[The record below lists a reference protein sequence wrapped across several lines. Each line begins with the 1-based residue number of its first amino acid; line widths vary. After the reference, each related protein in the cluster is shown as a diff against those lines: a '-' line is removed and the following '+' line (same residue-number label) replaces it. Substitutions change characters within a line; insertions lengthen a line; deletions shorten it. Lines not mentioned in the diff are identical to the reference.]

1 MLPSSS
7 LGATAP
13 FPVHPVDSEYC
24 VNPSAHQAL
33 SVPQMDLQAF
43 SIQNGLNGQVGFSLA
58 SGASDVES
66 LKPALLAGQPLL
78 YVPSTSLFMLYGSLQ
93 EGPSPGPGSEVDSR
107 SSEVPAAAER
117 SATPAAQ
124 KRLSEERTPQQEEPA
139 AKRQAR
145 DHEDGPLALVM
156 PKVREPGWTC
166 LVMSR

>member
-1 MLPSSS
+1 MREKLEWWLP
-7 LGATAP
+7 A
-13 FPVHPVDSEYC
+13 
-24 VNPSAHQAL
+24 
-33 SVPQMDLQAF
+33 
-43 SIQNGLNGQVGFSLA
+43 
-58 SGASDVES
+58 
-66 LKPALLAGQPLL
+66 AG
-78 YVPSTSLFMLYGSLQ
+78 GRRKR
-93 EGPSPGPGSEVDSR
+93 PGSEMDSR